1 MSQAPRPPYG
11 LGVAVLAALALHALD
26 KLRLG
31 LLWEMLWSCHVAS
44 LCIALGIFLRGPR
57 WAAAGMLF
65 HLAVGIPG
73 YVLDAIVTWPTRPTS
88 VLVHT
93 VPALAGWVMVRRYG
107 LPRRAAWDAF
117 AGLLLLQGL
126 SYAITPPA
134 LNVNLVFRPWT
145 PFEGLFTGVLWS
157 QIPNLA
163 LSLLL
168 LLVWERIAR
177 RLLRGGAK
185 PAGSPPPETGAAA
198 S

>member
-1 MSQAPRPPYG
+1 
-11 LGVAVLAALALHALD
+11 VAVLAALGLHALD

-44 LCIALGIFLRGPR
+44 LCIALGIFLRWPR

-73 YVLDAIVTWPTRPTS
+73 YVLDAVVTWPTRPTS

-93 VPALAGWVMVRRYG
+93 VPALAGWVMARRYG
-107 LPRRAAWDAF
+107 FPRRAAWDAF
-117 AGLLLLQGL
+117 AGLLLLQGV

-134 LNVNLVFRPWT
+134 LNINLVFRPWT
-145 PFEGLFTGVLWS
+145 PFAEVFRGVFWS
-157 QIPNLA
+157 QLPNLA
-163 LSLLL
+163 LSLAL

-177 RLLRGGAK
+177 RLLGGGAEGGGSPQAGAGSSPAARGGLR
-185 PAGSPPPETGAAA
+185 G
-198 S
+198 